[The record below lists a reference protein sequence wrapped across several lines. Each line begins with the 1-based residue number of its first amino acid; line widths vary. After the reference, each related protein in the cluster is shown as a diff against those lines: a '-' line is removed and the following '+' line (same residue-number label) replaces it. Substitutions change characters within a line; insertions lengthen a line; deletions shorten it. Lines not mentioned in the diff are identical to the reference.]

1 MSREVVIRA
10 FGDYYAPVDGE
21 PPDVRELSKQ
31 TLGKQVRRV
40 GRFIQLALI
49 GAARCVGAETP
60 PAHTAIYMSS
70 RRGDLE
76 TNVEVLENLF
86 AHQLSPKPLSF
97 INTVSNASCYYVAR
111 HFGLHGRSC
120 FITGVCFSFE
130 MTLQAAL
137 LDFETGQVRSALAG
151 GLDTVAS
158 PVDVDRRRLG
168 LAPGAPVAEGSH
180 WVWLEARESA
190 PGDVVLDAVEA
201 FPDRAAALAWLKAQR
216 FDAAHTVF
224 APGQYLTPADA
235 AALQQEAGISR
246 TFAYRA
252 KLDYYDGQA
261 GAALSAFAADPALD
275 GSAMIHLNGDPE
287 GRYAVFAARRIK
299 A

>member
-1 MSREVVIRA
+1 MSRDVVIRA

-76 TNVEVLENLF
+76 TNIEVLENLF
-86 AHQLSPKPLSF
+86 AHQQSPKPLSF

-120 FITGVCFSFE
+120 FVTGVCFSFE
-130 MTLQAAL
+130 MALQAAL

-158 PVDVDRRRLG
+158 PLEVDRRRLG
-168 LAPGAPVAEGSH
+168 VPPGAALGEGSH
-180 WVWLEARESA
+180 WLWLESRQTA
-190 PGDVVLDAVEA
+190 PGDVVLEAVEA
-201 FPDRAAALAWLKAQR
+201 FPDRAAALAWLKSQR
-216 FDAAHTVF
+216 FDPEKTLF

-235 AALQQEAGISR
+235 IALQQEAGLSR
-246 TFAYRA
+246 TFAYRE
-252 KLDYYDGQA
+252 KLAHYDGQA
-261 GAALSAFAADPALD
+261 GAALSAFAADAALD
-275 GSAMIHLNGDPE
+275 GSSMIHLNGDPE
-287 GRYAVFAARRIK
+287 GRYAVVAARRIR